1 MKKYT
6 AKTLDDLL
14 NNAAKEKGVTPSDL
28 TYFITEEKK
37 GILGI
42 GTSVTAEVYCLN
54 DVKEFIFNYLGTFF
68 MEINHG
74 MEIEIIQTDDTFK
87 VMLNG
92 ENNAVLI
99 GRGGQTLQAI
109 NTVLKAAVNNEFRRH
124 FIVLVDINNYKEER
138 YNKLKAMVRRVAKS
152 VQRTKIDATL
162 DPMPSDE
169 RKVIHQFLTEF
180 SNIKT
185 ESEGTGRD
193 RHLTIKYVPNE
204 KA

>member
-109 NTVLKAAVNNEFRRH
+109 NTVLKAAVNNEFRRY
-124 FIVLVDINNYKEER
+124 FIVLVDINNYK
-138 YNKLKAMVRRVAKS
+138 
-152 VQRTKIDATL
+152 
-162 DPMPSDE
+162 
-169 RKVIHQFLTEF
+169 
-180 SNIKT
+180 
-185 ESEGTGRD
+185 
-193 RHLTIKYVPNE
+193 
-204 KA
+204 